1 MNAAAPPT
9 AARIPPC
16 WPCTMAAAAV
26 ELDADAP
33 EAVGVPELAGVVD
46 EPSDEVAPVE
56 ELGDAVEA
64 TVTLLEA
71 AELEAA
77 ELVELDEEWVVAPV
91 AVLVPVPVAVP
102 VEELVAEEQP
112 ADVGKSVTP
121 TVAQSSWAYLMVAS
135 ISVGSQDFATQQE
148 ILLRND
154 LDVQMHLTSVPQ
166 LFGIPAVAHD

>member
-16 WPCTMAAAAV
+16 RPCTMAAAAV

-71 AELEAA
+71 DSLEAA

-91 AVLVPVPVAVP
+91 AVLVPVP

-121 TVAQSSWAYLMVAS
+121 TVAQSSWAYWMVAARTGW
-135 ISVGSQDFATQQE
+135 SVHATNAYRGGK
-148 ILLRND
+148 LLTLLPRQKQIGGWRCCQYKHNE
-154 LDVQMHLTSVPQ
+154 Q
-166 LFGIPAVAHD
+166 